1 MLNLTRQEQQV
12 ILFLISVA
20 LLGMGINF
28 SVKKFLQVKIIV
40 SISPDMGRID
50 LNKADKERLMDIPG
64 IGEKLAA
71 RIIEYR
77 KQKAG
82 FQDREELKGIK
93 GISDY
98 KYEKLKEFLF
108 VQ

>member
-1 MLNLTRQEQQV
+1 MVSFTRQERQV
-12 ILFLISVA
+12 ILFLIIVA
-20 LLGMGINF
+20 LLGIGINF
-28 SVKKFLQVKIIV
+28 SAKRFLQVKVIA

-77 KQKAG
+77 KQKTG
-82 FQDREELKGIK
+82 FQDIEELKVIK